1 MLWWL
6 SPTSAAA
13 RTTSPLSSSAS
24 PDLGRSKE
32 YRSCG
37 KLDSPEGKTN
47 RKMSARVR
55 PQWELRPALARRDQ
69 RFAFAL
75 PLSAD
80 TSAQPQC
87 SPLMIVTARQAA
99 FRTSTSSIRSASRYS
114 TRNGE
119 SIGPSH
125 TPATTP
131 LPGMLV
137 AAFFLPE
144 ASHAESHESRQ
155 EPARSAGKTCRASK
169 DCACAAAREDREDRA
184 RAAPQAIARSRLR
197 RRRSRNGGV
206 FSAIRL

>member
-1 MLWWL
+1 MRTKHA
-6 SPTSAAA
+6 SGCRGAMGVAA
-13 RTTSPLSSSAS
+13 RLGAPGPAYRRCSSA
-24 PDLGRSKE
+24 
-32 YRSCG
+32 
-37 KLDSPEGKTN
+37 
-47 RKMSARVR
+47 
-55 PQWELRPALARRDQ
+55 RRTQ
-69 RFAFAL
+69 AGPRQHPSLVF
-75 PLSAD
+75 
-80 TSAQPQC
+80 
-87 SPLMIVTARQAA
+87 VTAFQAA
-99 FRTSTSSIRSASRYS
+99 FRTSTGSSRSASRYS

-169 DCACAAAREDREDRA
+169 DCACAAAREDRTRAARAAREDRA

>member
-1 MLWWL
+1 M
-6 SPTSAAA
+6 PVGAH
-13 RTTSPLSSSAS
+13 RPVGSSSFAGSECTPRPS
-24 PDLGRSKE
+24 PDLSLT
-32 YRSCG
+32 S
-37 KLDSPEGKTN
+37 LT
-47 RKMSARVR
+47 
-55 PQWELRPALARRDQ
+55 AL
-69 RFAFAL
+69 
-75 PLSAD
+75 
-80 TSAQPQC
+80 
-87 SPLMIVTARQAA
+87 QAA
-99 FRTSTSSIRSASRYS
+99 FRTSTGSIRSASRYS

-155 EPARSAGKTCRASK
+155 EPASFAGKTRRAACK
-169 DCACAAAREDREDRA
+169 DCACAAAREDRTCAARAAREDRA

>member
-13 RTTSPLSSSAS
+13 RTTSPLSLSAS

-55 PQWELRPALARRDQ
+55 PQWEFRPALARRDQ

-75 PLSAD
+75 PLSAH

-87 SPLMIVTARQAA
+87 SPLMIVTTRQTA
-99 FRTSTSSIRSASRYS
+99 FRTSTSSMMVRLGDADAL
-114 TRNGE
+114 
-119 SIGPSH
+119 IGGL
-125 TPATTP
+125 TTHYP
-131 LPGMLV
+131 D
-137 AAFFLPE
+137 
-144 ASHAESHESRQ
+144 
-155 EPARSAGKTCRASK
+155 T
-169 DCACAAAREDREDRA
+169 
-184 RAAPQAIARSRLR
+184 I
-197 RRRSRNGGV
+197 
-206 FSAIRL
+206 